1 MLNKQIK
8 PSVKFTYET
17 NYRFA
22 ALKGLRKAIVSYGP
36 ATRQVTADI
45 IKGHGFEAHTGG
57 HHVAVMQSGVRLA
70 MVTSA
75 TLADFN

>member
-1 MLNKQIK
+1 MTNQLLK

-17 NYRFA
+17 NYHFA
-22 ALKGLRKAIVSYGP
+22 ALRTLRKAIVSYNP
-36 ATRQVTADI
+36 TTRQVTADI
-45 IKGHGFEAHTGG
+45 IKSHGFEAHTGG

-75 TLADFN
+75 TLADFK